1 MYKLEGKVA
10 LVTGAAGRRGIG
22 RAIAMRLAKEGADVA
37 VANISDESTGTWSGL
52 NEDAWGGLSQVATE
66 IAELGRGSLSC
77 VADVTNSQDVA
88 RIVAETLDH
97 FGRIDILV
105 NNAGSTAGPDRV
117 PVVELDEEVWDRVQA
132 VNAKGT
138 FLCSRA
144 VARHML
150 ERGGGG
156 KIINLASSAGKQGRA
171 RFAAY
176 SASKFAV
183 IGFTQSLALE
193 LADHSINVNA
203 ICPGLTDTERVYGM
217 ASGLKPAD
225 VTTDAYRDRMIEEAT
240 GRTPLGRVA
249 QPKDIAQLAAYLA
262 SGESNFMTGLAVNV
276 SGGLLMH

>member
-117 PVVELDEEVWDRVQA
+117 PVVELDEEVWDWVQA

-193 LADHSINVNA
+193 LADHSINANA